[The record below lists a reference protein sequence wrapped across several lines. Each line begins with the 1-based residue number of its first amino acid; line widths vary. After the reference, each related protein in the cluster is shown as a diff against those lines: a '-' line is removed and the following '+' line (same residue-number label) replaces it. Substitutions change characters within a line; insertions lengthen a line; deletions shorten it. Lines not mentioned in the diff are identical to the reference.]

1 MTNFLT
7 RTQDLGKMLQGLF
20 QVYIVLIQK
29 KKRKKS
35 RSINI
40 LVVKLNDH

>member
-29 KKRKKS
+29 KKEKKVDLL
-35 RSINI
+35 IF
-40 LVVKLNDH
+40 